1 MLLIDKEY
9 LGSIKYL
16 FYDKDFGY
24 INIKRVIKC
33 WV

>member
-16 FYDKDFGY
+16 FYDKDLL
-24 INIKRVIKC
+24 VILIFRE
-33 WV
+33 